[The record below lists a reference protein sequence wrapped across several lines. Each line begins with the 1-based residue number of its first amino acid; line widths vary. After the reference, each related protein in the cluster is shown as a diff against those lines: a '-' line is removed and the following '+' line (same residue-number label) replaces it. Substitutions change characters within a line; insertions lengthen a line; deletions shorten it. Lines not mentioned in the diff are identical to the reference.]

1 MRGGPQG
8 KTLFAIWAAELQSG
22 VCGNHGLWRGSASPH
37 QERNPTQPKNHPTN
51 QQSTDY
57 QEGPGS
63 EGYSI
68 ITSPHAA
75 ARFSALNKQLS
86 SPIRRQRR
94 RRRRR
99 PSVISQFRGGGDLDR
114 SLVARVLVRT
124 TPNFGRLG
132 AAVLWMYV
140 PTHGLC
146 CTTNLRPLR
155 TPAKTPWSVVAHGGN
170 LECLFFFVIDEL
182 SNKTWLVKICFIF

>member
-1 MRGGPQG
+1 MHACEEAPKG
-8 KTLFAIWAAELQSG
+8 KRSLRSGQQNFRAACAVTTACG
-22 VCGNHGLWRGSASPH
+22 VVRRRLIKNA
-37 QERNPTQPKNHPTN
+37 TQPKNHPTN

-114 SLVARVLVRT
+114 SLVARALVRT

-155 TPAKTPWSVVAHGGN
+155 TPAKTPWSVVVHGGS
-170 LECLFFFVIDEL
+170 LE
-182 SNKTWLVKICFIF
+182 